1 MKPTK
6 PKGGQ
11 APFGFE
17 WSRGTLAQHPREAP
31 VRRYIYELFLKQRR
45 KKAVARALNEMG
57 LRTRRGGLFTDT
69 TIRRLLNDPT
79 AKGVFRFNHTTRDGN
94 ETNWKLKPRAEW
106 IIVEV
111 APIVSED
118 VWCRCQMLLAK
129 GKEPWKPALHL
140 FSGLLWCACGEKMYV
155 SMNTPKY
162 VCRLCRQSIVAVDL
176 ANIIREVLDDCS
188 CDKVTRRELLHDDVD
203 ATTMAELVNVQK
215 ATQAW
220 LNEEVDR
227 VTAMALEQTID
238 SKTYHEVIDQLG
250 IRQRQIG
257 ASISDLNREIRVR
270 SMEARVGV
278 LEERQERF
286 SDLWSDIP
294 HSIRRRIVE
303 HFVRA
308 IVLKNGEI
316 ELNLK

>member
-1 MKPTK
+1 
-6 PKGGQ
+6 
-11 APFGFE
+11 
-17 WSRGTLAQHPREAP
+17 
-31 VRRYIYELFLKQRR
+31 
-45 KKAVARALNEMG
+45 
-57 LRTRRGGLFTDT
+57 LFTDT
-69 TIRRLLNDPT
+69 TIRRLLSDPT
-79 AKGVFRFNHTTRDGN
+79 AKGVFRFNHTTRKGRAS
-94 ETNWKLKPRAEW
+94 NWKLKPRAEW

-111 APIVSED
+111 EAIVSED
-118 VWCRCQMLLAK
+118 VWSRCQMLLTK

-162 VCRLCRQSIVAVDL
+162 VCRICRQSIVAVDL

-203 ATTMAELVNVQK
+203 ATTMTELVNVQN

-220 LNEEVDR
+220 LSGEADR
-227 VTAMALEQTID
+227 VTAVALEQRID

-250 IRQRQIG
+250 NRQKQID
-257 ASISDLNREIRVR
+257 ASISDLTREIRVR
-270 SMEARVGV
+270 SMEARAGV

-286 SDLWSDIP
+286 SDLWPDIP
-294 HSIRRRIVE
+294 HSIRRRIVG